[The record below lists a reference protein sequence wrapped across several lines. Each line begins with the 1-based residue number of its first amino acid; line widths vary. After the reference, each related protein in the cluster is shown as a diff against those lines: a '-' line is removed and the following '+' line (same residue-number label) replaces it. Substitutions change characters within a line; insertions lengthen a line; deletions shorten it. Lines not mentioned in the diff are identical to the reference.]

1 MGSAYGWLDGGFY
14 MIKKVQVSVKILE
27 VSEECD
33 FSIPL
38 DMTVNDAIS
47 LIVDILC
54 RANYPILKRMKR
66 LRMFDTDKAAICK
79 GDMSLAQ
86 CGITR
91 GTKLI
96 II

>member
-1 MGSAYGWLDGGFY
+1 

-27 VSEECD
+27 LSEEYD
-33 FSIPL
+33 FLIPL
-38 DMTVNDAIS
+38 EMTVNEGIS
-47 LIVDILC
+47 LIIDMLC
-54 RANYPILKRMKR
+54 KSDYPILDRVKK
-66 LRMFDTDKAAICK
+66 LRMFDTDKATLCK
-79 GDMSLAQ
+79 GDMSFAN

>member
-1 MGSAYGWLDGGFY
+1 
-14 MIKKVQVSVKILE
+14 MIKRVQVSVKVPEI
-27 VSEECD
+27 SEEYD

-38 DMTVNDAIS
+38 AMTVNEAIS
-47 LIVDILC
+47 LIIDILC
-54 RANYPILKRMKR
+54 KANYPIINRMKK
-66 LRMFDTDKAAICK
+66 LRMFDTDKATLCK
-79 GDMSLAQ
+79 GDMSFEQ